1 MKRRI
6 IIALCS
12 IMLVLCSISVGF
24 TVAWL
29 TFSTTSNEVTYTVGK
44 VKYKVE
50 LITAENEINKLI
62 VPGQSIFSDLEI
74 TNESDVDS
82 NLRVRFE
89 ITVKDTSNQDVDWTV
104 GTDLDT
110 NQIILANTVKDGENT
125 SEEVV
130 ELTNWI
136 TKTGEAN
143 VNVLYYQVAAGDE
156 IITPG
161 ITDISTAFSNVYLN
175 GALVK
180 NAASGYKVN
189 LKVAI
194 EAKQADYVEWGQITS
209 FETTVIVSE

>member
-29 TFSTTSNEVTYTVGK
+29 TFSTTSNEVTYTVGE
-44 VKYKVE
+44 VKYTVG
-50 LITAENEINKLI
+50 LTTAEKKSEYI
-62 VPGQSIFSDLEI
+62 VPGQSIFSSLSI
-74 TNESDVDS
+74 TNASNVDS

-89 ITVKDTSNQDVDWTV
+89 VEVLNGETTVPWTV
-104 GTDLDT
+104 GTSEAD
-110 NQIILANTVKDGENT
+110 NEILMTGNTAA
-125 SEEVV
+125 
-130 ELTNWI
+130 NWI
-136 TKTGEAN
+136 SKTGEA
-143 VNVLYYQVAAGDE
+143 NVLYYQVATGNE
-156 IITPG
+156 IITPE
-161 ITDISTAFSNVYLN
+161 ITNISTAFSNVLLN

-194 EAKQADYVEWGQITS
+194 EAKQAAHVEWGQITS

>member
-29 TFSTTSNEVTYTVGK
+29 TFSTTSNEVTYTVGE
-44 VKYKVE
+44 VKYTVG
-50 LITAENEINKLI
+50 LTTAEKKSEYI
-62 VPGQSIFSDLEI
+62 VPGQSIFSSLSI
-74 TNESDVDS
+74 TNASNVDS

-89 ITVKDTSNQDVDWTV
+89 VEVLNGTTPVAWTV
-104 GTDLDT
+104 GTSEAD
-110 NQIILANTVKDGENT
+110 NEILMTGNTAD
-125 SEEVV
+125 
-130 ELTNWI
+130 NWI
-136 TKTGEAN
+136 SKTGEA
-143 VNVLYYQVAAGDE
+143 NVLYYQVATGNE
-156 IITPG
+156 IITPE
-161 ITDISTAFSNVYLN
+161 ITNISTAFSNVSLN

-194 EAKQADYVEWGQITS
+194 EAKQAAHVEWDKITS

>member
-29 TFSTTSNEVTYTVGK
+29 TFSTTSNEVTYTVGE
-44 VKYKVE
+44 VKYTVG
-50 LITAENEINKLI
+50 LTTAEKESDYI
-62 VPGQSIFSDLEI
+62 VPGQSIFSALTI
-74 TNESDVDS
+74 TNASNVDS

-89 ITVKDTSNQDVDWTV
+89 VIVKDKSSNSVTWTA
-104 GTDLDT
+104 G
-110 NQIILANTVKDGENT
+110 T
-125 SEEVV
+125 SEADDEI
-130 ELTNWI
+130 LMTGNTADNWI
-136 TKTGEAN
+136 SKTDENGKEQL
-143 VNVLYYQVAAGDE
+143 NVLYYQVVTEEGTSE
-156 IITPG
+156 IITPETTN
-161 ITDISTAFSNVYLN
+161 IYTAFSNVSLN

-180 NAASGYKVN
+180 NAASGYLVN

-194 EAKQADYVEWGQITS
+194 EAKQAAHVEWGQITS

>member
-74 TNESDVDS
+74 TNESDVNS

-89 ITVKDTSNQDVDWTV
+89 ITVKDTSNQDVAWTV
-104 GTDLDT
+104 GTDLNT
-110 NQIILANTVKDGENT
+110 NQIILANTVEDGGNT

-136 TKTGEAN
+136 SKTGEA
-143 VNVLYYQVAAGDE
+143 NVLYYQVAAGDE

-175 GALVK
+175 GSLVK

-194 EAKQADYVEWGQITS
+194 EAKQAAHVEWDQITS

>member
-29 TFSTTSNEVTYTVGK
+29 TFSTTSNEVTYTVGE
-44 VKYKVE
+44 VKYTVE
-50 LITAENEINKLI
+50 LTTAEKKSEYI
-62 VPGQSIFSDLEI
+62 VPGQSIFSSLSI
-74 TNESDVDS
+74 TNASNVDS

-89 ITVKDTSNQDVDWTV
+89 VNVSDNGTPVPWTV
-104 GTDLDT
+104 GTSEAD
-110 NQIILANTVKDGENT
+110 NEILMTGNTAA
-125 SEEVV
+125 
-130 ELTNWI
+130 NWI
-136 TKTGEAN
+136 SKTGE
-143 VNVLYYQVAAGDE
+143 VNVLYYQVAEGNE
-156 IITPG
+156 IITPA
-161 ITDISTAFSNVYLN
+161 ITSISTAFSNVSLN

-180 NAASGYKVN
+180 NAASGYNVN

-194 EAKQADYVEWGQITS
+194 EAKQAAHVEWDKITS

>member
-29 TFSTTSNEVTYTVGK
+29 TFSTTSNEVTYTVGE
-44 VKYKVE
+44 VKYTVG
-50 LITAENEINKLI
+50 LTTAENESDYI
-62 VPGQSIFSDLEI
+62 VPGQSIFSSLTI
-74 TNESDVDS
+74 TNASNVDS

-89 ITVKDTSNQDVDWTV
+89 VTVKNTSNQDVDWTV
-104 GTDLDT
+104 GTSETD
-110 NQIILANTVKDGENT
+110 NEILMTGNTAA
-125 SEEVV
+125 
-130 ELTNWI
+130 NWI
-136 TKTGEAN
+136 SKTGEA
-143 VNVLYYQVAAGDE
+143 NVLYYQVAEGNE
-156 IITPG
+156 IITPA
-161 ITDISTAFSNVYLN
+161 ITSISTAFSNVSLN

-194 EAKQADYVEWGQITS
+194 EAKQAAHVEWNQITS

>member
-44 VKYKVE
+44 VKYKVD
-50 LITAENEINKLI
+50 LTTAENESNKLI
-62 VPGQSIFSDLEI
+62 VPGQSIFSALKI

-110 NQIILANTVKDGENT
+110 NQIILANTVVDGGNT

-143 VNVLYYQVAAGDE
+143 VLYYQVDESGDE
-156 IITPG
+156 IITPE
-161 ITDISTAFSNVYLN
+161 TTSISTAFSNVYLN
-175 GALVK
+175 GSLVK
-180 NAASGYKVN
+180 NAASGYSVK

-194 EAKQADYVEWGQITS
+194 EAKQADYVEWDQITS

>member
-29 TFSTTSNEVTYTVGK
+29 TFSTTSNEVTYTVGE
-44 VKYKVE
+44 VKYTVK
-50 LITAENEINKLI
+50 LTTAEKESDYI
-62 VPGQSIFSDLEI
+62 VPGQSIFSALSI
-74 TNESDVDS
+74 TNASNVDS

-89 ITVKDTSNQDVDWTV
+89 ITVKDTSNQDVAWTV
-104 GTDLDT
+104 GTDLNT
-110 NQIILANTVKDGENT
+110 NQIILANTVVNGGNT

-136 TKTGEAN
+136 SKTGEAN
-143 VNVLYYQVAAGDE
+143 VLYYQVDEGDE
-156 IITPG
+156 IITPE
-161 ITDISTAFSNVYLN
+161 TTSISTAFSNVYLN

-180 NAASGYKVN
+180 NAASWYKVN

-194 EAKQADYVEWGQITS
+194 EAKQAAHVEWDQITS

>member
-29 TFSTTSNEVTYTVGK
+29 TFSTTSNEVTYTVGE
-44 VKYKVE
+44 VKYTVG
-50 LITAENEINKLI
+50 LTTAEKKSEYI
-62 VPGQSIFSDLEI
+62 VPGQSIFSSLSI
-74 TNESDVDS
+74 TNASNVDS

-89 ITVKDTSNQDVDWTV
+89 VEVLNGETKVPWTV
-104 GTDLDT
+104 GTSEAD
-110 NQIILANTVKDGENT
+110 NEILMTGNTAA
-125 SEEVV
+125 
-130 ELTNWI
+130 NWI
-136 TKTGEAN
+136 SKTGEA
-143 VNVLYYQVAAGDE
+143 NVLYYQVATGNE
-156 IITPG
+156 IITPETTE
-161 ITDISTAFSNVYLN
+161 ILTAFSNVSLN

-194 EAKQADYVEWGQITS
+194 EAKQAAHVEWGQITS